1 MTEENSTATPPS
13 IEEQAIQQQLMLGL
27 QEQEVIFWKAKVAS
41 LSTQLAKTIHTNH
54 LLTEKLNAEPKD
66 AT

>member
-1 MTEENSTATPPS
+1 MTEGNSTAPPP
-13 IEEQAIQQQLMLGL
+13 IEEQAIQQQIMLGL